1 MRYSPLSGDPLTHS
15 AISNNPWNGF
25 WKRVTASTFITS
37 NGTTGDV
44 VGGLFIDDKGEGMHL
59 IRIELEN
66 FKSFG
71 GEITIPFEEGFTA
84 ITGPNGSGKS
94 NSGDAIQFVLGP
106 KSTRSLRASNVT
118 ELIFNGGKRGRA
130 ARHMSATLV
139 FSNTSEAGGRR
150 RLRADADEVCFTRSV
165 RLNRKGDPIS
175 SFKINDKTCSATE
188 MRRILSEAGLRGDGY
203 NIVQQGDITNLATMT
218 PHKRRGVLEQVAGVT
233 AYDDE
238 IRKANTQRKHVE
250 NNIETIDIF
259 EADQKKRLKELEKE
273 REQALKYKQLKTE
286 VNLARLTLEQSRHR
300 NRQEDVSLL
309 TDERSRYAER
319 ASGLATDLK
328 GGSVRLDEFDSE
340 LVQVAKNLDSVLAGD
355 AKKIFDQIRER
366 EIELETAGDRIGDHK
381 QIIERA
387 NKELEVFDRERG
399 GAEKARLEAEESL
412 SESKKSVK
420 NSKTALKKAAADE
433 KDARKA
439 IQSGDKHGRDLNRAL
454 GKATEAEQSAR
465 ESYAQVQLEFDRA
478 EQRAQIASENLADLE
493 QAFEAAELERD
504 DQDLLGEDLGD
515 ANPEGDRESLAKEL
529 TSLQKQERNLV
540 EDRDRAESRLRNTER
555 DLAKARARQE
565 TRSSRPGSALTLA
578 ALSRLRESGDI
589 HGILGT
595 LGELASPKDPA
606 HEEALSFA
614 FGGGLRSIVVS
625 SDHVASKCIEWL
637 RKNGGGRAT
646 FLPLNKLSVSR
657 PQGRTLLVARNP
669 GVVGFVHDLLD
680 FDPSIETAV
689 RYVGRNTLVVESMS
703 VARNNMG
710 GVRMVTLDGSVI
722 ESSGAMTGG
731 SSSKRDRPGFDGS
744 GSGSSAIERLE
755 RSVQEVDLV
764 FSTVDSA
771 LRELRANQQLLRD
784 RILELHGDDH
794 SVRLR
799 NWKADLER
807 TQKNVDDLY
816 GKINV
821 ATKEFE
827 TCESEKLKLAA
838 DCESA
843 CSDLEQASE
852 TRIGAVEA
860 LQSHT
865 PDHLSE
871 MLREAETTR
880 TEAERTRIISEAA
893 IVTGKQQLDLLGGR
907 VKELS
912 RQIGIQQTSI
922 SQAEKAIDDL
932 RGSVKKSESQLVDL
946 RTQASQFDEEQRLL
960 NDRRDEIVEER
971 ASLRAHLDS
980 LSQEQQTISARID
993 ELSAQIKQKREAV
1006 DEITAELEAGGISIP
1021 SADAPLPTV
1030 AEAERSVQGL
1040 DRRLGALGDVNMLA
1054 IEQYD
1059 TAAERITDLISDG
1072 KLLRERRDQ
1081 LAVIADQLENERK
1094 TRLLTVFE
1102 HVNNNFSRVYKIL
1115 QPTGK
1120 GSLKLENKK
1129 NPFEGG
1135 LEMACVPPGK
1145 SQNTR
1150 RTGLSGGEKSMAAL
1164 AMIFAIQDYEPSPF
1178 YYFDEVDQ
1186 NLDPFNSERVATLC
1200 RMRSQMAQFIMVT
1213 LRKVSLTLA
1222 DHHIGI
1228 THAGDGRSQRITDFD
1243 RAAAL
1248 ELSEEIEAE
1257 EKARA
1262 AAEAEREAMPELPSP
1277 EKMLRTPEPLSTP
1290 KSIGGLAE
1298 RAGVEVPEEGVS
1310 DPDSEKGDLLALRE
1324 RTEDVS
1330 EDIEERDEAEIAQP
1344 EAKDKDDATGMGV
1357 EEACE

>member
-1 MRYSPLSGDPLTHS
+1 MLL
-15 AISNNPWNGF
+15 
-25 WKRVTASTFITS
+25 
-37 NGTTGDV
+37 
-44 VGGLFIDDKGEGMHL
+44 GGLFLDDEGEGMHL
-59 IRIELEN
+59 VRIELEN

-71 GEITIPFEEGFTA
+71 GEITIPLEEGFTA

-94 NSGDAIQFVLGP
+94 NCGDAIQFVLGP
-106 KSTRSLRASNVT
+106 KSTRSLRAANVT

-130 ARHMSATLV
+130 AKHMYATLV
-139 FSNTSEAGGRR
+139 FSNTSEVGGRR
-150 RLRADADEVCFTRSV
+150 RLRADADEVSFTRSV
-165 RLNRKGDPIS
+165 RLNRRGDPIS

-188 MRRILSEAGLRGDGY
+188 MRRILAEAGLRGDGY
-203 NIVQQGDITNLATMT
+203 NIVQQGDVTNLATMT

-273 REQALKYKQLKTE
+273 REQALKFKQLKNE
-286 VNLARLTLEQSRHR
+286 MNLARLTLEQSRHR
-300 NRQEDVSLL
+300 NRQEDVTLL
-309 TDERSRYAER
+309 TDERSRYGER
-319 ASGLATDLK
+319 YSELTSELK
-328 GGSVRLDEFDSE
+328 KDSVRLDEFDSE
-340 LVQVAKNLDSVLAGD
+340 LVQVAKDLDSVLAGD
-355 AKKIFDQIRER
+355 ARRIIDQIRQH
-366 EIELETAGDRIGDHK
+366 EIETETAGDRIGDHNRV
-381 QIIERA
+381 IERA
-387 NKELEVFDRERG
+387 NKEVEVFELEGD
-399 GAEKARLEAEESL
+399 GAEKARTEAEENL
-412 SESKKSVK
+412 SKSKQAVED
-420 NSKTALKKAAADE
+420 SKAALKKAAADE

-454 GKATEAEQSAR
+454 GKATDAEQAAR
-465 ESYAQVQLEFDRA
+465 DSYARAQLEYDRSD
-478 EQRAQIASENLADLE
+478 QRAQIASEKLADIE
-493 QAFEAAELERD
+493 QAYEAAELERD
-504 DQDLLGEDLGD
+504 DQELLGEDLED
-515 ANPEGDRESLAKEL
+515 ANPETDRDSLAREL
-529 TSLQKQERNLV
+529 TSLQKQEKNLV
-540 EDRDRAESRLRNTER
+540 EDRDRAETKLRNTER
-555 DLAKARARQE
+555 GLAKARARQE
-565 TRSSRPGSALTLA
+565 TRSSRPGSALTIA
-578 ALSRLRESGDI
+578 ALSKLRESGDI

-614 FGGGLRSIVVS
+614 FGGGLRSIIVS

-646 FLPLNKLSVSR
+646 FLPLNKLAVSR

-689 RYVGRNTLVVESMS
+689 RYAGRNTLVVESMS
-703 VARNNMG
+703 IARNNMG

-744 GSGSSAIERLE
+744 GAGSSAIERLE
-755 RSVQEVDLV
+755 RAAQEADLL

-784 RILELHGDDH
+784 RILGLDGDDH

-807 TQKNVDDLY
+807 TQKLVDELTA
-816 GKINV
+816 KIKA

-827 TCESEKLKLAA
+827 SCESDKRKLAA
-838 DCESA
+838 ECEA
-843 CSDLEQASE
+843 ARSDFEQASE
-852 TRIGAVEA
+852 ARTCAAEA
-860 LQSHT
+860 LQNHT

-871 MLREAETTR
+871 ILREAENTR
-880 TEAERTRIISEAA
+880 TQAERTRVMSEAA
-893 IVTGKQQLDLLGGR
+893 IITGKQQLDLLGGR
-907 VKELS
+907 VKELG

-922 SQAEKAIDDL
+922 SQAEKAIEDL
-932 RGSVKKSESQLVDL
+932 KALVETSESQLVEL
-946 RTQASQFDEEQRLL
+946 RGQASQFDEEQKLL
-960 NDRRDEIVEER
+960 NNRRDEIVEER

-980 LSQEQQTISARID
+980 LSQEQQTISSRMD
-993 ELSAQIKQKREAV
+993 ELSIQIKQKREAV
-1006 DEITAELEAGGISIP
+1006 DEIAAELAAAGTPIP
-1021 SADAPLPTV
+1021 TVDAPLPTI

-1040 DRRLGALGDVNMLA
+1040 ERRLGTLGDVNMLA
-1054 IEQYD
+1054 IDQYD
-1059 TAAERITDLISDG
+1059 TAAGRIADLIEDG

-1081 LAVIADQLENERK
+1081 LATIADQLEDERK

-1102 HVNNNFSRVYKIL
+1102 HVNNNFSRVYEIL

-1120 GSLKLENKK
+1120 GSLRLENKG

-1150 RTGLSGGEKSMAAL
+1150 RAGLSGGEKSMAAL

-1186 NLDPFNSERVATLC
+1186 NLDPFNSERIAALC

-1243 RAAAL
+1243 RATAL
-1248 ELSEEIEAE
+1248 EMSEEIEAE
-1257 EKARA
+1257 EQARA
-1262 AAEAEREAMPELPSP
+1262 AAEAEREAMPKLPSSEDMP
-1277 EKMLRTPEPLSTP
+1277 RTPEPLSTP

-1298 RAGVEVPEEGVS
+1298 RAGVEVSEGDVPAPE
-1310 DPDSEKGDLLALRE
+1310 SEQGDLQSLRE
-1324 RTEDVS
+1324 RTEDIT
-1330 EDIEERDEAEIAQP
+1330 EDIGERDEAELAPPAEQG
-1344 EAKDKDDATGMGV
+1344 EDDATEIEL
-1357 EEACE
+1357 EEA